1 MQTMYER
8 LQVHLTK
15 HAYKRGENKGDAPLD
30 SSRRGR
36 SHERVATRLD
46 HMAVRF
52 YETDV
57 IKAYPDGRIVLNC
70 GGWYMSP
77 TTKTCV
83 NDALRWFSNT
93 GAVLCSHRKYGQTQP
108 VLYAG
113 ERQRLPYAYYDD
125 IVLGANGAVLSEIKP
140 FVGKRIDRSESKALR
155 EDMKECGFTDV
166 FTMLHSVAEK
176 NSTALR
182 HPMNPD
188 DPVQYADAH
197 RMRDIITMTEH
208 ADKWPEVIQRFSFEH
223 EYNWKT
229 RQYDWQKFT
238 RQQAWDRLMA
248 FVKRPMYDTVE
259 IKEDTIASNM

>member
-8 LQVHLTK
+8 LQAHLTK

-30 SSRRGR
+30 ADRRGR
-36 SHERVATRLD
+36 SHERVSTRLD

-52 YETDV
+52 WNTDV
-57 IKAYPDGRIVLNC
+57 IRAYPDGRIVLNC

-83 NDALRWFSNT
+83 NDALRWFGGNIAWLYSDRLYGKT
-93 GAVLCSHRKYGQTQP
+93 QTVLKVIGGNR
-108 VLYAG
+108 
-113 ERQRLPYAYYDD
+113 YAYYDG

-140 FVGKRIDRSESKALR
+140 FAGKRIDRSESKALY

-176 NSTALR
+176 NSTASR
-182 HPMNPD
+182 HSMDPD
-188 DPVQYADAH
+188 NSVQYADAH
-197 RMRDIITMTEH
+197 RMRDIITMTNH
-208 ADKWPEVIQRFSFEH
+208 ADKWPDVIQRFSFEH
-223 EYNWKT
+223 GYNWNT
-229 RQYDWQKFT
+229 RVYDWQKIP

-259 IKEDTIASNM
+259 IKEDTIASNT